1 MSPDLGMSAGDAI
14 DRDGEDNKREGL
26 GEKDCGF
33 VLNILALKSLLS
45 GHWKF
50 TLDLG
55 SD

>member
-1 MSPDLGMSAGDAI
+1 MMLLTEMEKTKKGRI
-14 DRDGEDNKREGL
+14 R
-26 GEKDCGF
+26 EKDCGF
-33 VLNILALKSLLS
+33 VLNILALKSQLS